1 MKYLLLLLLATN
13 CFAGEFID
21 TVYSYKFG
29 TNVDCGQDS
38 MNFPKNIFGAPSP
51 NAKLE
56 SPAAM
61 PSEVLCLGFGGEI
74 VIGLKEKVILDE
86 AGIDFKIFENAF
98 VNPINSKIFAEPG
111 IVSVSQDGINYIPFP
126 YNFET
131 LEGCAGITPVIG
143 TENPFDANSN
153 SGDGFDLKTVGLS
166 WAKYIKIK
174 DITNQVFADKK
185 HYYYDFV
192 LSGFDLDAVAIINSG
207 KSEATSVSS
216 DNLEFSIKG
225 NKFISNQP
233 INLAIYDLNGIEL
246 YNNPQSTNLNLS
258 QFKSQFLMLKVASNG
273 TINYMKYINLD
284 AN

>member
-38 MNFPKNIFGAPSP
+38 INFPKNIFGAPSP

-74 VIGLKEKVILDE
+74 LVGLKDKVILDE

-98 VNPINSKIFAEPG
+98 INPINSKIFAEPG
-111 IVSVSQDGINYIPFP
+111 IVSVSQDGINFIPFP

-131 LEGCAGITPVIG
+131 LDGCAGITPVIG
-143 TENPFDANSN
+143 SENPFDPNSK
-153 SGDGFDLKTVGLS
+153 SGDGFDLKTIGLS

-174 DITNQVFADKK
+174 DITNLVFADKN

-207 KSEATSVSS
+207 KSEATSVSL
-216 DNLEFSIKG
+216 DKQEFSING

-233 INLAIYDLNGIEL
+233 INLVIYDLNGIEL
-246 YNNPQSTNLNLS
+246 YSNLNCTNLNLS
-258 QFKSQFLMLKVASNG
+258 QFNSRFLMLKVTSNC
-273 TINYMKYINLD
+273 TTNYLKYIDLD

>member
-29 TNVDCGQDS
+29 TNLDCGQDS
-38 MNFPKNIFGAPSP
+38 VNFPMNVFGAPSQ
-51 NAKLE
+51 NAKLDT
-56 SPAAM
+56 PAAM

-74 VIGLKEKVILDE
+74 VVGLKDKVILDE

-98 VNPINSKIFAEPG
+98 INPINSKIFAEPG
-111 IVSVSQDGINYIPFP
+111 IVSVSQDGINFIPFP

-143 TENPFDANSN
+143 SENPFEANSK
-153 SGDGFDLKTVGLS
+153 SGDGFDLRTVGLS

-174 DITNQVFADKK
+174 DITNLVFADKN

-207 KSEATSVSS
+207 KSEATSVNS
-216 DNLEFSIKG
+216 DKLEFSING
-225 NKFISNQP
+225 YKFISNQP

-246 YNNPQSTNLNLS
+246 CSNPNCTNLNLS
-258 QFKSQFLMLKVASNG
+258 QFKSNFLMLKVVSNG
-273 TINYMKYINLD
+273 KTNYLKYIDLD